1 MALSCQYCS
10 DNSKSENIL
19 EKHAKIC
26 KEDCNCALCW
36 TTKVIALQDE
46 EDRQLDEQARKMFEE
61 RQNKKK
67 VDPLKNNTKSPAK
80 TFSFLK
86 CLQALF
92 QIFL

>member
-1 MALSCQYCS
+1 MALSCQYCL

-46 EDRQLDEQARKMFEE
+46 EDRQ
-61 RQNKKK
+61 
-67 VDPLKNNTKSPAK
+67 
-80 TFSFLK
+80 SFLV
-86 CLQALF
+86 
-92 QIFL
+92 